1 MEELKINEKVDKEN
15 IEIYKKMGCSKPYEY
30 RHTCVLCGVKTNIN
44 NSFSNQG
51 RKLICR
57 SCFYKVFGG
66 FGYDDLFKWQDKED

>member
-30 RHTCVLCGVKTNIN
+30 RHTCVLCGDKTNIN
-44 NSFSNQG
+44 NSWSNQG

-57 SCFYKVFGG
+57 NCFYKVFGRY
-66 FGYDDLFKWQDKED
+66 GYDKLIKWQEEK